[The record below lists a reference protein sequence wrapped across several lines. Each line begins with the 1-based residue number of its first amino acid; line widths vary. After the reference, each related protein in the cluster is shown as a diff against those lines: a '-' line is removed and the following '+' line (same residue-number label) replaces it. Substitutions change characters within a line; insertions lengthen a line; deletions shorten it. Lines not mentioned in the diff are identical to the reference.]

1 MCDTG
6 LIISEQ
12 RKFSCNITG
21 MTTSLIPGG
30 RLDWQC
36 YNMNVT
42 NEGFCSLQVCLP
54 MWCGVVPVCLV
65 LFETWWGLGSQISD
79 RLLFL
84 SPAPPPPPSFC
95 PPAYA

>member
-1 MCDTG
+1 MCTDDASCQPQGLLAAGNSTSNRTRHVCDTG

-42 NEGFCSLQVCLP
+42 NEGFCSLQVCSQCVWFCLKRG
-54 MWCGVVPVCLV
+54 GV
-65 LFETWWGLGSQISD
+65 
-79 RLLFL
+79 
-84 SPAPPPPPSFC
+84 
-95 PPAYA
+95 